1 MIQPW
6 IDQIKK
12 AGEQAVASLKEEFSR
27 LRAGRAAGAM
37 VEHLPVDAYGSMM
50 ELRQLASITTPDART
65 LMIQP
70 WDRGLASA
78 IVKTLESASLG
89 MQPNASDEGIRLTLP
104 ELTQERKVELIK
116 TIGRM
121 SEEARV
127 KVRKTRDE
135 AWKEIQE
142 AERKGIITEDDKFMF
157 KERLQKEVDYA
168 HARIEEMREQ
178 KEKSL

>member
-1 MIQPW
+1 MQPW
-6 IDQIKK
+6 IEHVKR
-12 AGEQAVASLKEEFSR
+12 AGGEAVASLKEELSR
-27 LRAGRAAGAM
+27 LRTGRASGAM
-37 VEHLPVDAYGSMM
+37 IEHLSVDAYGSAM
-50 ELRQLASITTPDART
+50 ELRHIASITTPDART
-65 LMIQP
+65 IMIQP
-70 WDRGLASA
+70 WDRDLAPA

-89 MQPNASDEGIRLTLP
+89 MQPNASDEGIRLVLP
-104 ELTQERKVELIK
+104 ELTQERRAELIK

-142 AERKGIITEDDKFMF
+142 AERKGIITEDDKFML
-157 KERLQKEVDYA
+157 KEKLQKEVDAA
-168 HARIEEMREQ
+168 HDRIEEMREQ